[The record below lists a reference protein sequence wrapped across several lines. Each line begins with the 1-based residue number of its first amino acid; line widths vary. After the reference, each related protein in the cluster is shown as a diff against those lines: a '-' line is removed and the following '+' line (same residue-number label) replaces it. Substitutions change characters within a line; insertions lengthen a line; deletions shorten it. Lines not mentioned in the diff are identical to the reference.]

1 VVIQANRGF
10 GDLVCDSVL
19 FRALAER
26 APTMRITAIVRSPA
40 HAELLGAH
48 PGIEGFLFFD
58 ADGDGY
64 VTSAT
69 RLCWR
74 VRRLRPEVFIASVGN
89 DLKKSPLLGWTSG
102 ARFRVGEAGGLGRR
116 FHTHSADVPADLHKV
131 EGNRAL
137 LRAMGIDDSV
147 EPWIPRSPADV
158 AAVDDMVGDTGRC
171 VAFHAGSRRIDEFKR
186 WPPDRFAALA
196 RRLEERE
203 YRVLLVGTE
212 DEARTNARI
221 HAMAPRSVD
230 LSCRLRPRELAELLS
245 RCAVVVG
252 NDSGPMHMAAATGA
266 LTVTLFGPTDPVRT
280 EPFGRRG
287 RMVRRALSC
296 SPCFPALRFG
306 CGDPQC
312 LRGMTVTEVLRVVDE
327 ALESGGEGRAGD
339 PSLEESK
346 R

>member
-1 VVIQANRGF
+1 MVIQANRGF
-10 GDLVCDSVL
+10 GDLVCDSLL
-19 FRALAER
+19 FRALAEH
-26 APTMRITAIVRSPA
+26 APTVRITAIVRSSA

-58 ADGDGY
+58 ADGEGY
-64 VTSAT
+64 AAAAA

-102 ARFRVGEAGGLGRR
+102 ARFRVGEAGGLGQRL
-116 FHTHSADVPADLHKV
+116 HTHSADVPDDVHKV

-137 LRAMGIDDSV
+137 LRAMDFDDSF
-147 EPWIPRSPADV
+147 EPWIPRSPSDV
-158 AAVDDMVGDTGRC
+158 AAVDDLVGDASRC
-171 VAFHAGSRRIDEFKR
+171 VAFHAGSRGIDKFKR

-196 RRLEERE
+196 RRLEERG
-203 YRVLLVGTE
+203 YRVLLVGDE
-212 DEARTNARI
+212 DEARANAAI
-221 HAMAPRSVD
+221 HAMVPLSID

-266 LTVTLFGPTDPVRT
+266 PTVTLFGPTDPMRT
-280 EPFGRRG
+280 EPFGRRA
-287 RMVRRALSC
+287 RIVRRALNC
-296 SPCFPALRFG
+296 SPCFPGLRFG

-312 LRGMTVTEVLRVVDE
+312 LEGMTVTEVLSVVDGV
-327 ALESGGEGRAGD
+327 LESGGEGRAGD
-339 PSLEESK
+339 PSLEESS